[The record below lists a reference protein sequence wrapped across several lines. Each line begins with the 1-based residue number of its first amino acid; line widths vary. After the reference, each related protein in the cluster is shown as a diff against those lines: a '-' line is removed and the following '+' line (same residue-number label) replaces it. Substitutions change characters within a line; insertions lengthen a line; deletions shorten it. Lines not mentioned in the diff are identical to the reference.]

1 MQLNVKRATERRKPQ
16 EITIVKQKFDSK
28 QFNFTKIK
36 PKEVLFE
43 LEKKDTGS
51 VCNGEMAK
59 VG

>member
-36 PKEVLFE
+36 PEEVLFE
-43 LEKKDTGS
+43 LEKEDTDS
-51 VCNGEMAK
+51 VCNGETAK

>member
-16 EITIVKQKFDSK
+16 EITIVKQTFDSK

-36 PKEVLFE
+36 PEEVLFE
-43 LEKKDTGS
+43 LEKEDTDS
-51 VCNGEMAK
+51 VCNGETAK

>member
-36 PKEVLFE
+36 PEEVLFE
-43 LEKKDTGS
+43 LEKKDTDS
-51 VCNGEMAK
+51 VCNGETAK